1 MAFPYTGPYF
11 PEHPYKPGQPPWCP
25 FNFYRTSVDVEVLYA
40 SIFAI
45 NLPSTVEFLRAKLS
59 FPGCWAYPDM
69 CVSARANSTPHNPN
83 AHPAKTG

>member
-1 MAFPYTGPYF
+1 
-11 PEHPYKPGQPPWCP
+11 
-25 FNFYRTSVDVEVLYA
+25 
-40 SIFAI
+40 
-45 NLPSTVEFLRAKLS
+45 LPSTVEFLRAKLS